1 MHLRDEINELI
12 HFWEKQVRS
21 LSLSNAD
28 DTCRQIH
35 LFFGLFYIGQFV
47 NLESL
52 VLIEIPEQD
61 LNKVVTKFNLLSKL
75 SYLSI
80 KLAHGLMP
88 KITAPS
94 LKYLSIGI
102 CSMSQL
108 QQLLLSTPILTK
120 LDVQLIADTTPAD
133 ITFLPPTITT
143 EILQLKN
150 KIAEKSN
157 ITFNDITVLFAW
169 MPKLNKFT
177 FIAAKGVKF
186 IRGEQWEYRIRTY
199 LPQLKEFR
207 FKTHPHLYD
216 TNIEQLLAIFQTSFW
231 LKEHQWFVN
240 CDHHHLPYIGYLNPR
255 NVHLYTLPYSDE
267 QFYLSLSTKTLTN
280 VCKDEYCTIKNLYF
294 SIDYQSL

>member
-1 MHLRDEINELI
+1 
-12 HFWEKQVRS
+12 
-21 LSLSNAD
+21 
-28 DTCRQIH
+28 
-35 LFFGLFYIGQFV
+35 
-47 NLESL
+47 
-52 VLIEIPEQD
+52 
-61 LNKVVTKFNLLSKL
+61 
-75 SYLSI
+75 
-80 KLAHGLMP
+80 
-88 KITAPS
+88 
-94 LKYLSIGI
+94 
-102 CSMSQL
+102 MSQL

-199 LPQLKEFR
+199 LSQLKEFH

-267 QFYLSLSTKTLTN
+267 QFYLSLSTKNINKQKHYHFPNLESLTICN
-280 VCKDEYCTIKNLYF
+280 LHKLISIDNLINLSQIKHLTIKQNNPIHSEEFLSYILVH
-294 SIDYQSL
+294 STKLQSLTLSWHTLIEIPKKFYSSTSMFIVE